1 MGADDGGACIGTE
14 VEVGADAGGG
24 YWADRVANG
33 DASGVVEEIA
43 SSAHKLLCKKL
54 QK

>member
-1 MGADDGGACIGTE
+1 MGAEDGGACICTE

-24 YWADRVANG
+24 YWADRVAIG

-43 SSAHKLLCKKL
+43 SSADKLLCTKF